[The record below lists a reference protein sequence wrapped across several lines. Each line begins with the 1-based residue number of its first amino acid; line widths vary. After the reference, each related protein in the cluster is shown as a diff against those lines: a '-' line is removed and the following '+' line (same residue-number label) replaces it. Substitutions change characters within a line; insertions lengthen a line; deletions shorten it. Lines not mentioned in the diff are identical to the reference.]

1 VAPVKSRGSQ
11 FALLGL
17 SALLLIVA
25 TYSWLSYVGQGIAY
39 GSIVG
44 LRGREQDLAAFG
56 SRAIRFLGLALCS
69 ESLAIG
75 LISWVFA
82 DDGRPLRLRL
92 SIALGLAAIANIGTY
107 AVVRNL

>member
-1 VAPVKSRGSQ
+1 LKTRGSQ

-17 SALLLIVA
+17 AAFLLAVA
-25 TYSWLSYVGQGIAY
+25 AYSWLGYIAQGIAY

-69 ESLAIG
+69 EALAVGAIT
-75 LISWVFA
+75 WVFA
-82 DDGRPLRLRL
+82 DDGRPAWLRL
-92 SIALGLAAIANIGTY
+92 SIALGLAIVANVGTY
-107 AVVRNL
+107 AVVRGL